1 MRTAAAVL
9 IVTLISLSDVG
20 AQQRRPASPE
30 GTAST
35 QVNGRW
41 IDIVYG
47 QPILRGRTNI
57 FGSGADYGNTLF
69 DGGTVW
75 RAGANVSTRLRNE
88 MPLEIGGKRIPPGEL
103 VMLIDLK
110 SEKDWTLI
118 LTAQSYAKTYD
129 PANTKDLYGGY
140 NYRPDQ
146 DVTRADDRRAAA
158 VQRRPADVAVLG
170 RDAGGR
176 DDAGGVG
183 ADDGIGA
190 VQDRPVSSPQP
201 CGALIRAGSTLPR
214 LQRCG
219 WSWCLSSAISHS
231 TSPCGDGWQN
241 LRR

>member
-1 MRTAAAVL
+1 MRTGAAIL
-9 IVTLISLSDVG
+9 IVALFSFVDFA

-35 QVNGRW
+35 QVNGQW

-47 QPILRGRTNI
+47 RPILRGRTNI
-57 FGSGADYGNTLF
+57 FGSGADYGRTLF

-110 SEKDWTLI
+110 SDKDWTLI
-118 LTAQSYAKTYD
+118 LTAQSYALTYD

-146 DVTRADDRRAAA
+146 DVTRASMTVERLPYSVD
-158 VQRRPADVAVLG
+158 QLIWLFSDVTPT
-170 RDAGGR
+170 GGTMR
-176 DDAGGVG
+176 VAWERMTASVPFT
-183 ADDGIGA
+183 I
-190 VQDRPVSSPQP
+190 VK
-201 CGALIRAGSTLPR
+201 
-214 LQRCG
+214 
-219 WSWCLSSAISHS
+219 
-231 TSPCGDGWQN
+231 
-241 LRR
+241 